1 MITGVIYKYTSPS
14 GKSYIGQ
21 TIKTIEQR
29 AKYTGEGYQKC
40 PVFYKAILKY
50 GFENFTKEILEE
62 ITAETKQEVK
72 EKLDIREQFYI
83 CKFNTLAPFGYNIR
97 LGGESGS
104 VFSKES
110 KVCATG
116 SEHFNWRTDL
126 NEQELRRLY
135 ELGLTLKEISE
146 QTGIAKETIKRH
158 IQDMGILK
166 EKRYNQPVVKL
177 DKKGNVLKRWNSIS
191 EAERE
196 EGSGKNAIGRCC
208 REKRRPYKGVTYRFE
223 GEGL

>member
-21 TIKTIEQR
+21 TVKGLQQR
-29 AKYTGEGYQKC
+29 AKYTGKGYQRC
-40 PVFYKAILKY
+40 PIFYKAILKY
-50 GFENFTKEILEE
+50 GFENFTCEILEQ
-62 ITAETKQEVK
+62 ISAETKEELK
-72 EKLDIREQFYI
+72 EKLDICEQFYI
-83 CKFNTLAPFGYNIR
+83 CKFNTLAPSGYNIR
-97 LGGESGS
+97 LGGESS
-104 VFSKES
+104 SIFSKES

-126 NEQELRRLY
+126 DEQELRQLY
-135 ELGLTLKEISE
+135 ESGLTLKQIAKE
-146 QTGIAKETIKRH
+146 TGIAKETIKRH

-177 DKKGNVLKRWNSIS
+177 NKNGDILKKWNSIS

-196 EGSGKNAIGRCC
+196 EGTGKNAIGRCC
-208 REKRRPYKGVTYRFE
+208 RERRRPYKGITYRFE
-223 GEGL
+223 GEEL

>member
-1 MITGVIYKYTSPS
+1 MITGIIYKYTSPS

-29 AKYTGEGYQKC
+29 AKYTGEGYKRC
-40 PVFYKAILKY
+40 SVFYRAILKY
-50 GFENFTKEILEE
+50 GFENFSCEILKEIQS
-62 ITAETKQEVK
+62 ETKQELK
-72 EKLDIREQFYI
+72 QKLDSLEQKYI
-83 CKFNTLAPFGYNIR
+83 QQYNTIAPFGYNIR
-97 LGGESGS
+97 SGGDDGY
-104 VFSKES
+104 FSKCS
-110 KVCATG
+110 QVCATG

-126 NEQELRRLY
+126 NEQELRQLY
-135 ELGLTLKEISE
+135 ESGLTLKEISE

-177 DKKGNVLKRWNSIS
+177 DKNGNILKRWKSVS
-191 EAERE
+191 EAERD
-196 EGSGKNAIGRCC
+196 EGAGKNAIGRCC
-208 REKRRPYKGVTYRFE
+208 RERRRPYKGVTYRFE

>member
-1 MITGVIYKYTSPS
+1 MITGIIYKYTSPS

-29 AKYTGEGYQKC
+29 AKYTGEGYQRC
-40 PVFYKAILKY
+40 SVFYKAILKY

-62 ITAETKQEVK
+62 ITAETKQEAK
-72 EKLDIREQFYI
+72 EKLDILEQFYI

-97 LGGESGS
+97 LGGEGS
-104 VFSKES
+104 RFSKES

-126 NEQELRRLY
+126 NEQELRQLY
-135 ELGLTLKEISE
+135 ESGLTLKEISE
-146 QTGIAKETIKRH
+146 QTGIAKETVKRH

-166 EKRYNQPVVKL
+166 EKKYNQPVIKL
-177 DKKGNVLKRWNSIS
+177 DKEGNILKRWGSIS
-191 EAERE
+191 EAEK
-196 EGSGKNAIGRCC
+196 EGSCC
-208 REKRRPYKGVTYRFE
+208 
-223 GEGL
+223 